1 MEKIGK
7 FIKILI
13 AIILIVALIYIGYK
27 YYERVK
33 LEESFANKDAMD
45 IIYEEV
51 EKEKNKLTY
60 EDVNEDEKKKVE
72 EYIKRIYLNFQG
84 EDALPVFSN
93 IRDVSKDYIE
103 CVTYLNLDLV
113 ENITSEELYT
123 YERAY
128 SYNELNNVLVKLF
141 GKNGHNLFPVA
152 SDSSYFLKD
161 TDGYHKLGM
170 GGSEIVSNEFIL
182 DSVQK
187 GSDGKYYAYIYDY
200 IIYIPDAI
208 NLVENSKLKILNVD
222 RNSVAEYR
230 LSLKEEETLTTYTW
244 FDLDGNEVSNEDYAE
259 FVKSNPDKFVKR
271 EIVLE
276 YDEKLELYYMTSN
289 SLLRG
294 K

>member
-276 YDEKLELYYMTSN
+276 YDEKLGLYYMTSN